1 MSKQHILETSLA
13 EFFSDPAHAAKAV
26 SILKQPQSSLR
37 FIDFL
42 VTVYA
47 REQRVIFCRDGML
60 VDIYASYK
68 NQLKS
73 FKKQYFDI
81 FRRGEHIQFRLGDD
95 LVETTLAQ
103 LCFVRWLIKFKIDD
117 YYTEHRDDII
127 KAMADKSERRRT
139 DKRRAVTCLPL
150 NVRVNFD

>member
-1 MSKQHILETSLA
+1 MSKADILHVSLM
-13 EFFSDPAHAAKAV
+13 EFFSEPGHVSRAL

-47 REQRVIFCRDGML
+47 REHRVIFCSKGML

-73 FKKQYFDI
+73 FKKQFFDI
-81 FRRGEHIQFRLGDD
+81 FRRGSHIKFKLGEEIVD
-95 LVETTLAQ
+95 TTLAQ
-103 LCFVRWLIKFKIDD
+103 LCFVRWLIKFNIDE
-117 YYTEHRDDII
+117 YYTEHRDDIV
-127 KAMADKSERRRT
+127 KAMASKSERQRT
-139 DKRRAVTCLPL
+139 DKRRAATCLPF
-150 NVRVNFD
+150 NVRVQFD

>member
-1 MSKQHILETSLA
+1 MSKHDILEVSLL
-13 EFFSDPAHAAKAV
+13 EFFSVPEHAARAV

-47 REQRVIFCRDGML
+47 REHRVIFCRDGML

-73 FKKQYFDI
+73 FKKQFFDI
-81 FRRGEHIQFRLGDD
+81 FRRGKHTKFRLGNEIVD
-95 LVETTLAQ
+95 TTLAQ
-103 LCFVRWLIKFKIDD
+103 LCFVRWLIKFNIDE

-127 KAMADKSERRRT
+127 KAMTCKSERRRT
-139 DKRRAVTCLPL
+139 DKRRAATCLPF
-150 NVRVNFD
+150 NVRVQFD